1 MASSSDLR
9 EKLRKKRRAL
19 QQTLQVKDGVDTDTQ
34 ALVPTDKKQSK
45 ERGQTTMEE
54 LTAGEEE
61 PGDTLRRNLKAQ
73 RQKRKKKLEKAST
86 DDTPDDSV
94 VEPHD
99 ETVVEVTAVQQISH
113 DDDKPEKHVIVS
125 SPTHSQRGD
134 LPPRPQAKPAPSSSH
149 SESSTM
155 RQRMRDKLRAARS
168 KAESLLQQE
177 ASLEAPASRLQSL
190 RDRDT
195 LTRFDRE
202 TEPDLRAGRDDHS
215 SPLNTKVKFRETVR
229 RVRIESISETGLP
242 TAEEAYNFFTFNFDP
257 EPHEEAGKGRK
268 KRRPRTEGEND
279 DEEEEEEAVTEV
291 DREQKGENEER
302 DEDAPL
308 VKDEEEDLFIIDQS
322 AHDFLVVKRAEYM
335 GYQRRLQS
343 ENDFLFTPSFL
354 TVPASSKVPENMQP
368 RYLEEEGLYVGE
380 RPPISLTNQNILEN
394 RVLKQQQGRKWFGDD
409 GRIIA
414 LPDPIKES
422 STRPPLFH
430 MEEDLD
436 PALQTVYRKAL
447 KSKHASQYI
456 AGGGGTNGDYQL
468 DVDVSGLIFSHHPL
482 FSREHVLGARL
493 AQLYDQHLSRQHKN
507 ITEHLTTKLNGLRNA
522 VRNMLEI
529 HGRQGLTPV
538 MQQRISEYKQEVK
551 NTRRLRDTEQEKDR
565 TLLKSIIKVWKEIKA
580 LRDFQRFTNTPYK
593 LYLRREEGVRASDE
607 RDHEAEIQA
616 EVDELQGEM
625 EEDYQK
631 KVTEY
636 KRQQEEWKAWRRK
649 QKAKEKKKKKKTQSQ
664 DDDDDKDDDD
674 DQSEGDMELGPSKP
688 DPPEEPDMEGV
699 EEQVREKASRIRRK
713 PGEPILMPELTASG
727 PITPNEQCPRGEFA
741 RREDV
746 AKRSLFTKVLYN
758 NKEVSRTDNRS
769 LNSDFRVHFGQIF
782 NLKIVNWPESIK
794 LQVFE
799 VLGSSTSL
807 LAEVFVPVPESSV
820 LTGSA
825 PSEELEFSSNLRVM
839 FDHEAV
845 GSDVPFSFEADGSNR
860 QTLLTSGK
868 LSCCVSWAIGEDD
881 VPLAP
886 PTTQSKAMHSGLKQL
901 DAIACI
907 GASSLNDM
915 KKLGEWAT
923 ESRLDPNDPNN
934 ATIMQLL
941 KVASSGEVTAPDY
954 FRLEQLQEEFNFLSE
969 EEIER
974 SRRFR
979 LLRLR
984 NQEVAEFRNY
994 KCVPALEREV
1004 TDKVFQEYERR
1015 LREGE
1020 IVDTKD
1026 HLDAHRALV
1035 AKYLQKIRESVIN
1048 RFLIAKH
1055 HFLLSDL
1062 VQEEEV
1068 PSIGILGLNLFK
1080 LAEPKRPLKPQ
1091 RKERKKVTAQN
1102 LSDGDIRLLLNIIRA
1117 YDIPIRKPQASK
1129 PAVASKSVRSFT
1141 ETFTAGQSSQSA
1153 IQGSDWLLNQVQVRP
1168 FVEVSFQRTVLQT
1181 TTADGPNPC
1190 WNEDLQLPFSAPSG
1204 DYSTTSLQSVKDE
1217 VFINIFDEVHYELGG
1232 DGEDRGREVHTRLEK
1247 HWLGSVKI
1255 PFSTIYFQS
1264 RIDGTFKVDTPPVLL
1279 GYSKERSLASDG
1291 GYDAVRS
1298 LSEGAFITLFITIE
1312 PQLVP
1317 GETVREK
1324 MKEVKFD
1331 SQESERLLLASEVF
1345 ERDAAVSYPN
1355 RPCLTTAIDINGKTV
1370 FISRYLRP
1378 LNPPQEL
1385 LDAFPNNP
1393 QEATELIARYVS
1405 LIPSMPDSVSF
1416 AGVCDLWS
1424 TCDQFLTLLAGDEEE
1439 HAVLLCNYFLS
1450 MGKKA
1455 WLIIGSAIPEG
1466 PTAYVLTYEQS
1477 RYLIWN
1483 PSSGQYYGQYDSFC
1497 PLQTVGCLVS
1507 ADNVWFNIQV
1517 YTSPLRMSFDVTKAK
1532 LWKPF
1537 FSRAF
1542 PNPGLS
1548 SVQPEE
1554 LVYQRTDKAVAAE
1567 LQDRVEK
1574 ILKEKIMEWRP
1585 RHPTRWNRYCTS
1597 TLRHFLPKLELSGG
1611 RDVADEHRLELQSL
1625 LGDYRISGFPLH
1637 LPFSE
1642 VRPIIEAVYS
1652 TGVHN
1657 VEASNVEFAL
1667 AVHVHAYPNN
1677 VLSVWVY
1684 LASLIRTR

>member
-1 MASSSDLR
+1 
-9 EKLRKKRRAL
+9 
-19 QQTLQVKDGVDTDTQ
+19 
-34 ALVPTDKKQSK
+34 
-45 ERGQTTMEE
+45 
-54 LTAGEEE
+54 
-61 PGDTLRRNLKAQ
+61 
-73 RQKRKKKLEKAST
+73 
-86 DDTPDDSV
+86 
-94 VEPHD
+94 
-99 ETVVEVTAVQQISH
+99 
-113 DDDKPEKHVIVS
+113 
-125 SPTHSQRGD
+125 D

-155 RQRMRDKLRAARS
+155 RQRMRDKLRAARV
-168 KAESLLQQE
+168 
-177 ASLEAPASRLQSL
+177 
-190 RDRDT
+190 
-195 LTRFDRE
+195 
-202 TEPDLRAGRDDHS
+202 
-215 SPLNTKVKFRETVR
+215 NT
-229 RVRIESISETGLP
+229 SETGLP

-257 EPHEEAGKGRK
+257 EPHEEAEQLEA
-268 KRRPRTEGEND
+268 TEGELYGGQKY
-279 DEEEEEEAVTEV
+279 TEWC
-291 DREQKGENEER
+291 R
-302 DEDAPL
+302 L
-308 VKDEEEDLFIIDQS
+308 LKDEEEDLFIIDQS

-354 TVPASSKVPENMQP
+354 TGTHPNKSTPVILYSQNYNTTRPVVSEDCSSA
-368 RYLEEEGLYVGE
+368 
-380 RPPISLTNQNILEN
+380 
-394 RVLKQQQGRKWFGDD
+394 QGRKWFGDD

-607 RDHEAEIQA
+607 QDHEAEIQA

-649 QKAKEKKKKKKTQSQ
+649 RKKKKKKTQSQ
-664 DDDDDKDDDD
+664 DDDDDEDDDD
-674 DQSEGDMELGPSKP
+674 DQSEGDTELGPSKP

-746 AKRSLFTKVLYN
+746 AKRYLFTKVLYN

-886 PTTQSKAMHSGLKQL
+886 PTTQSKAIGLKQL

-1190 WNEDLQLPFSAPSG
+1190 WNEDLQLPFSAPNG
-1204 DYSTTSLQSVKDE
+1204 DYSTASLQSVKDE

-1232 DGEDRGREVHTRLEK
+1232 DRGREVHTRLEK

-1324 MKEVKFD
+1324 VSSAWQAFD
-1331 SQESERLLLASEVF
+1331 SQEGERLLLASEVF

-1355 RPCLTTAIDINGKTV
+1355 RPCLTTVIDINGKTV

-1385 LDAFPNNP
+1385 LDAFPNSP

-1532 LWKPF
+1532 HWKPF